1 MKERGVSKEAAKAR
15 GHTGL
20 LWGGARH
27 KAEEVGGCGQLSRRV
42 WPYNLSL
49 DPVAL

>member
-1 MKERGVSKEAAKAR
+1 MSQRRQQKPGVIL
-15 GHTGL
+15 GCCG
-20 LWGGARH
+20 GGARH